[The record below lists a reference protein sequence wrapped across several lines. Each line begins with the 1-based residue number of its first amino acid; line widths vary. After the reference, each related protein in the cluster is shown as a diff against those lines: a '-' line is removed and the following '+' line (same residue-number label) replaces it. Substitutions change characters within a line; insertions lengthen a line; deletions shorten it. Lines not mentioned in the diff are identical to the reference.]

1 MILKRD
7 KNNWKN
13 HTFSTGSSTGSD
25 YKAFEKDSKNDLE
38 NMAKEN
44 GLCLHSFN
52 KNHYCFSAVLSDG
65 NNYVYVSQSD
75 VRFFDIDKILIR
87 TMEHDHDWHGGRNQY
102 CKWSEIGREAKR
114 IIATMA

>member
-1 MILKRD
+1 
-7 KNNWKN
+7 
-13 HTFSTGSSTGSD
+13 
-25 YKAFEKDSKNDLE
+25 
-38 NMAKEN
+38 MAKEN
-44 GLCLHSFN
+44 GLYLHSFN

-65 NNYVYVSQSD
+65 DNYVYVSQSD

-114 IIATMA
+114 IIGRTV